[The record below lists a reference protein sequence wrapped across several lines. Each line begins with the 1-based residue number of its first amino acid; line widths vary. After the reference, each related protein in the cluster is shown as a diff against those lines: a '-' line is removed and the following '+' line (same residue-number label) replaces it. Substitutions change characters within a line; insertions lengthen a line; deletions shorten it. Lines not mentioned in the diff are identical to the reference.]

1 MSAANDETEQ
11 LHQTLLKVTQ
21 QNEHLLEERA
31 AMEGDMETILKQRA
45 ELQQQVA
52 EDPPSYLPPS
62 PIDHLDIG

>member
-52 EDPPSYLPPS
+52 EDPPSYLPS